1 MFAFSS
7 PLEILEIKHPPS
19 AMGCWFG
26 GRRDIDKGVVQK
38 AANAS
43 DTLEPTVVPSQAAH
57 GRREFPT

>member
-26 GRRDIDKGVVQK
+26 GRRDIDM
-38 AANAS
+38 A
-43 DTLEPTVVPSQAAH
+43 VVPKAVAAFEAS
-57 GRREFPT
+57 GVLTLC

>member
-43 DTLEPTVVPSQAAH
+43 DTLEPT
-57 GRREFPT
+57 